1 MHRQSGKVSCAILPM
16 ADTGQT
22 TTMLI
27 PTFVLSQLFSQV
39 VVLKTKPTQK
49 VGIKISDEIE
59 VITDIS
65 SIWQF
70 P

>member
-1 MHRQSGKVSCAILPM
+1 MQV
-16 ADTGQT
+16 
-22 TTMLI
+22 I
-27 PTFVLSQLFSQV
+27 PTLVLSQLVSQV